1 MGDTTEPRTS
11 ERPSGIIAG
20 VKLEDLQATAAVR
33 GILSDALVTVV
44 SARWFGADALELT
57 CRGAGG
63 ELGSEILY
71 RDDEARLEMVEQGRP
86 WSFDG
91 DGELFRL
98 VSEALRIH
106 LAHLFDSTLAVHTS
120 LVEPLPHQIT
130 AVYEAMLPRQPL
142 RFLLADDPG
151 AGKTIMTGL
160 LMKELIARGDL
171 QRCLVVCPGSLA
183 EQWQDELY
191 QRFHLN
197 FEIFTN
203 DKAAAARTGNWFL
216 ESKAQEHA
224 VTHIVPEHLQEIRS
238 ARLNLLAKTE
248 AAVKDRL
255 TKEIAFWDHRASQLR
270 DQELAGSPCAKLNS
284 GEARRRADTLQ
295 ARLQQRLRELQ
306 LEAQLAPLPPVVL
319 GGVLVVP
326 QGLLAAIRGERP
338 APPND
343 VRDTQESAA
352 RARAVIMDTER
363 ALGFEPTDRETEHL
377 GYDIEP
383 RPRHRQVALRQGPR
397 PRRRHHH
404 RHPQRD
410 SLLAQQARR
419 LSLGHRRIPR
429 RRRPPC
435 APPSPTLP
443 PRTRLRR
450 QQRQLLLQGPPR
462 PLRAAVLRSCPT
474 SRRTCRTEPTT
485 YPVPITDNRVIS
497 VRSRALEMHR

>member
-1 MGDTTEPRTS
+1 MPKRDDVRPVVYLDTNSLHYLDLFVRYVQDNGFTVNDIGS
-11 ERPSGIIAG
+11 EAL
-20 VKLEDLQATAAVR
+20 VKKLEQVDEVGYRQSLQKGRRIISFV
-33 GILSDALVTVV
+33 VTVV
-44 SARWFGADALELT
+44 SARWFGGDALELT

-98 VSEALRIH
+98 VSEAL
-106 LAHLFDSTLAVHTS
+106 
-120 LVEPLPHQIT
+120 
-130 AVYEAMLPRQPL
+130 LPRQQL

-255 TKEIAFWDHRASQLR
+255 TKEIAYWDRRASQLR

-338 APPND
+338 ARPND
-343 VRDTQESAA
+343 MRDTQESAA

-377 GYDIEP
+377 GYDIESRVP
-383 RPRHRQVALRQGPR
+383 GTGKLRFIKGRVHDADTITVTRNEILYSLNKPDDYRLAIVEFLDGDAHRVHHLRQPF
-397 PRRRHHH
+397 H
-404 RHPQRD
+404 REPD
-410 SLLAQQARR
+410 FGANSVNYSFKDLLAR
-419 LSLGHRRIPR
+419 SE
-429 RRRPPC
+429 PPC
-435 APPSPTLP
+435 
-443 PRTRLRR
+443 
-450 QQRQLLLQGPPR
+450 
-462 PLRAAVLRSCPT
+462 
-474 SRRTCRTEPTT
+474 
-485 YPVPITDNRVIS
+485 
-497 VRSRALEMHR
+497 